1 MSRTCTVCAHPER
14 EAIDA
19 GIVAGASYRN
29 IAQQFRVGYTAVAR
43 HVAHI
48 SAALVEANEVET
60 VAQADDLLAD
70 IRDLRADLKAAR
82 KDALEA
88 GKFAPAALLANA
100 EMRAFELLTKIYAE
114 LNARSSSDMLSD
126 PQWREMREGLLAIL
140 ARHPEVY
147 DEVDAYLAGSGAAN
161 D

>member
-1 MSRTCTVCAHPER
+1 MCTHPER
-14 EAIDA
+14 AAIDEA
-19 GIVAGASYRN
+19 LVTGVTNRVVSR
-29 IAQQFRVGYTAVAR
+29 QFRVGDDSVQRHRTHVREMLAVAQEAAA
-43 HVAHI
+43 VAQ
-48 SAALVEANEVET
+48 AVEE

-82 KDALEA
+82 KDALDA

-114 LNARSSSDMLSD
+114 LNARNSADTLSD
-126 PQWREMREGLLAIL
+126 PRWREMRERVVEAFRDDAPALAKLLAAI
-140 ARHPEVY
+140 E
-147 DEVDAYLAGSGAAN
+147 EGAAN